1 MAIALR
7 VSLVVRT
14 LELKLHGKAQ
24 QSINTAVL
32 VSAWVLCF
40 YNLLARSLNLLI
52 YVFACLSLLWKYSN
66 RKNLILMM
74 LAGVTG

>member
-7 VSLVVRT
+7 VPLVAKT
-14 LELKLHGKAQ
+14 LELKLHGEAQ
-24 QSINTAVL
+24 QSINMVVL
-32 VSAWVLCF
+32 VSSWVLCF

-66 RKNLILMM
+66 QKKSDFDVV
-74 LAGVTG
+74 G